1 MLSIGFYWPL
11 GHKVLVSIAWEKNV
25 YYECCIWAC
34 GTVFSTKNLVE
45 VGGYGVANERI
56 YLGKNV
62 RCITRS
68 EHKQYFNESYVE

>member
-1 MLSIGFYWPL
+1 MLERKTFTMNVAFG
-11 GHKVLVSIAWEKNV
+11 LVGLNFQQKTKNV
-25 YYECCIWAC
+25 
-34 GTVFSTKNLVE
+34 VE

>member
-1 MLSIGFYWPL
+1 MNVAFG
-11 GHKVLVSIAWEKNV
+11 LVGLYFQQKA
-25 YYECCIWAC
+25 
-34 GTVFSTKNLVE
+34 KNLVE
-45 VGGYGVANERI
+45 IGGYGVANERI